1 LGVDNGR
8 GSYQKDIHE
17 NYSRIFAA
25 HNTVIVNGNSQGEGG
40 WANLGINTVQ
50 LKTMEPKPTQ
60 EAVSPYYSFS
70 KTTFTDDKGD
80 KAEAEQERTLALVR
94 TSETTGYYV
103 DIFRSKSALPNEY
116 HDYLYHN
123 IGDELLFLNK
133 DLTFKVDSVRYQAN
147 AKGAWRQNQEFRNP
161 GWHFFDKVETSS
173 VYLGDVQAQFNTGK
187 LKDGP
192 IAMRLFIPG
201 SEQREYTRV
210 MAPHTFEA
218 PSPYNNLPTPTLVIR
233 KKGEA
238 WINPFVVVYEAFDGN
253 KPNGSIQ
260 SVTKLEQNG
269 VFKGLK
275 IVSKLKNESITQFV
289 LIQSGDEIFAD
300 KNAGIVFQGEFGI
313 ITLDAKNKLQE
324 MYLGDG
330 VKLAYGKVELNSAT
344 GNPAG
349 GFVDFTRTI
358 PTINTN
364 GKITVNL
371 TDGTQIKK

>member
-1 LGVDNGR
+1 
-8 GSYQKDIHE
+8 
-17 NYSRIFAA
+17 
-25 HNTVIVNGNSQGEGG
+25 
-40 WANLGINTVQ
+40 
-50 LKTMEPKPTQ
+50 
-60 EAVSPYYSFS
+60 
-70 KTTFTDDKGD
+70 
-80 KAEAEQERTLALVR
+80 
-94 TSETTGYYV
+94 
-103 DIFRSKSALPNEY
+103 
-116 HDYLYHN
+116 
-123 IGDELLFLNK
+123 
-133 DLTFKVDSVRYQAN
+133 
-147 AKGAWRQNQEFRNP
+147 
-161 GWHFFDKVETSS
+161 
-173 VYLGDVQAQFNTGK
+173 
-187 LKDGP
+187 
-192 IAMRLFIPG
+192 
-201 SEQREYTRV
+201 